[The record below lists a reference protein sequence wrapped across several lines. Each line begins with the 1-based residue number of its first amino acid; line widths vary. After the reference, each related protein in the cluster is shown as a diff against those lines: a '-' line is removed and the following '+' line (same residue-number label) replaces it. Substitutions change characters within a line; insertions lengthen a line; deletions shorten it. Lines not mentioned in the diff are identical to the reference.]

1 MATKY
6 SQLELNEESIISLAK
21 LKEDPSIKSVLILI
35 EQHEDDTHDGAHQ
48 HGVVFG
54 DAPNVP
60 FLGHLIASKMLYEDP
75 GYVPLAINAFIRG
88 VLMATIN
95 VLIAPNE
102 EFTPELRNRYD
113 SILNDD
119 IIVPTHNNVLKRL
132 CTYGFIRFCT
142 VFKKLWHEHNPGK
155 TIRLDDG
162 PYCTERLLERADAE
176 MAKHFGDDATN
187 SHTLH

>member
-1 MATKY
+1 MSTKY

-35 EQHEDDTHDGAHQ
+35 EQHEDDTHEGAHQ

-54 DAPNVP
+54 DSPNVP

-75 GYVPLAINAFIRG
+75 AYAPLAINAFIRG
-88 VLMATIN
+88 ILMTTIN
-95 VLIAPNE
+95 TLVAPNE
-102 EFTPELRNRYD
+102 EFTPALRDKYN
-113 SILNDD
+113 SVMND
-119 IIVPTHNNVLKRL
+119 IIGPTHNNILKCL
-132 CTYGFIRFCT
+132 CSYGFVRFCA

-155 TIRLDDG
+155 KIQLDDG
-162 PYCTERLLERADAE
+162 PYCTEQLLERADAE
-176 MAKHFGDDATN
+176 MNKHFGDDATN